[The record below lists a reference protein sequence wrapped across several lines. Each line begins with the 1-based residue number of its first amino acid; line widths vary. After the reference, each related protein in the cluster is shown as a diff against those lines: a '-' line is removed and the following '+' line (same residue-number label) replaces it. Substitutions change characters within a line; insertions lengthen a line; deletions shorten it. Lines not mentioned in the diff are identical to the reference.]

1 MSIVVFGSIKM
12 DLVTRTPRLPAP
24 GETLIGHDF
33 VTVPGGK
40 GANQAVACAKLGAQ
54 TYMVGRVGGD
64 AFGMELRQSLQAV
77 GVAVTLV
84 EVEPVPRKPAPR
96 SRRGGEVAVSSG
108 IALIAVDDTGQ
119 NNIIVIPGANGRIAQ
134 PDLARLETALDDAQ
148 ILLLQLEIPLAMV
161 VAAAKMAHER
171 GILVMLDPAPAQA
184 LPAELYPFVDVLTPN
199 ETETAVL
206 THTTIH
212 NETDATQAA
221 QILLGRGTKRVVIKM
236 GSRGAYVADSGGG
249 RFYEAVRVTAV
260 DTVAAGDAFNGAL
273 AVALSEGHPFDEA
286 MRWAIAGGALAV
298 TQPGAQAAMPDRSNL
313 FAFMG

>member
-1 MSIVVFGSIKM
+1 
-12 DLVTRTPRLPAP
+12 
-24 GETLIGHDF
+24 
-33 VTVPGGK
+33 
-40 GANQAVACAKLGAQ
+40 
-54 TYMVGRVGGD
+54 MVGRVGGD

-84 EVEPVPRKPAPR
+84 EVEPVPRP
-96 SRRGGEVAVSSG
+96 GEVAVSSG

-171 GILVMLDPAPAQA
+171 GILVMLDPAPAQM

>member
-1 MSIVVFGSIKM
+1 MSIVVFGSINM
-12 DLVTRTPRLPAP
+12 DLVARTPRLPAP

-40 GANQAVACAKLGAQ
+40 GANQAVACAKLGAR
-54 TYMVGRVGGD
+54 THMVGRVGGD
-64 AFGMELRQSLQAV
+64 AFGMEMRQSLQAV
-77 GVAVTLV
+77 GVAVALV
-84 EVEPVPRKPAPR
+84 EVEPVPRT
-96 SRRGGEVAVSSG
+96 GEVAMSSG
-108 IALIAVDDTGQ
+108 IALIAVDDIGQ
-119 NNIIVIPGANGRIAQ
+119 NNIIVIPGANGRIAP
-134 PDLARLETALDDAQ
+134 PDLARLETTLDDAQ

-171 GILVMLDPAPAQA
+171 GVLVILDPAPAQA

-212 NETDATQAA
+212 DETDAVQAA

-236 GSRGAYVADSGGG
+236 GSRGAYVADGQGG
-249 RFYEAVRVTAV
+249 RFYEAVPVTAV

-273 AVALSEGHPFDEA
+273 AVALNEGHPFDEA
-286 MRWAIAGGALAV
+286 MHWALAAGALAV